1 MNFTET
7 KLKGCIIIEPHVIE
21 DARGYFFESY
31 HLQKLRAVTG
41 YELNF
46 VQDNQSLSKYGV
58 VRGLHIQK
66 GKFAQ
71 AKLVR
76 VLAGKILDV
85 AVDVRKSS
93 PTCGQHFSIELSNE
107 NKKQL
112 YIPTGFLHGFSVLSE
127 EAVVYY
133 KCSTFYDKESEDGV
147 YPLSNEL
154 NIDWGIPREKMILS
168 HKDLNAK
175 SFSEFDFF

>member
-31 HLQKLRAVTG
+31 HLQRLRAATG

-154 NIDWGIPREKMILS
+154 NIDWGVPREKMLLS
-168 HKDLNAK
+168 DKDLNAK